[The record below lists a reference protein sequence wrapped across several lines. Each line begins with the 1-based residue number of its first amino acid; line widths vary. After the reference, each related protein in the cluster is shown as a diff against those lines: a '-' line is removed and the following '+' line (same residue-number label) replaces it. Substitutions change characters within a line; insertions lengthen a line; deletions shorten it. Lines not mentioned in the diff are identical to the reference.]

1 MAKDSKRMKITKNSL
16 KQLIKE
22 ELEAMQEQEPGGL
35 SGTYNFVVRS
45 DRDDFAYITNVPVS
59 MLDTSDYDDTV
70 ANRPDY
76 VDPARLLRLS
86 PEAFEQIMGRN
97 RNGYFYDMRIREI
110 PETVEVEATFNLR
123 TGEMLEAQVPKLI
136 DASSM

>member
-1 MAKDSKRMKITKNSL
+1 MKITKNTL
-16 KQLIKE
+16 KQIIKE

-45 DRDDFAYITNVPVS
+45 GDRTMNAVAYITNVPVS

-76 VDPARLLRLS
+76 VEPARLLRLS
-86 PEAFEQIMGRN
+86 PEAFEQIMGRS
-97 RNGYFYDMRIREI
+97 RSGYFYDARIKEI
-110 PETVEVEATFNLR
+110 PETVQVDATFDLR
-123 TGEMLEAQVPKLI
+123 TGKMLEARVPKLI

>member
-1 MAKDSKRMKITKNSL
+1 MKITKNRL

-45 DRDDFAYITNVPVS
+45 GDRPMKDSAYITNVPAS
-59 MLDTSDYDDTV
+59 MLNTKDYDDAV
-70 ANRPDY
+70 ANRPNY
-76 VDPARLLRLS
+76 VEPERLLRLK
-86 PEAFEQIMGRN
+86 PEAFEQIMGSN
-97 RNGYFYDMRIREI
+97 RSGYFYDMRIKEI
-110 PETVEVEATFNLR
+110 PETVQVEATFDLR
-123 TGEMLEAQVPKLI
+123 TGKMIEAQVPKLI

>member
-1 MAKDSKRMKITKNSL
+1 MKITKNSL

-45 DRDDFAYITNVPVS
+45 GDRYSNDVAYITNVPVS

-76 VDPARLLRLS
+76 VEPARLLRLS

-97 RNGYFYDMRIREI
+97 RTGYFYDMRVKEI
-110 PETVEVEATFNLR
+110 PETVQVDATFDLR
-123 TGEMLEAQVPKLI
+123 TGELVEARVPKLI
-136 DASSM
+136 DAGGM

>member
-1 MAKDSKRMKITKNSL
+1 MKITKNSL
-16 KQLIKE
+16 KQIIKE

-35 SGTYNFVVRS
+35 SGTYDFLVRD

-59 MLDTSDYDDTV
+59 MLDTSSYDS
-70 ANRPDY
+70 ASPDY
-76 VDPARLLRLS
+76 VDPARLLRLT

-97 RNGYFYDMRIREI
+97 RSGYFYDMRIKEI
-110 PETVEVEATFNLR
+110 PETVQVDATFDLR
-123 TGEMLEAQVPKLI
+123 TGELVEARVPKLI

>member
-1 MAKDSKRMKITKNSL
+1 MKITKNSL
-16 KQLIKE
+16 KQIIKE

-76 VDPARLLRLS
+76 VEPARLLRLT

-97 RNGYFYDMRIREI
+97 RSGYFYDMRIKEI
-110 PETVEVEATFNLR
+110 PETVQVDATFDLR
-123 TGEMLEAQVPKLI
+123 TGELVEARVPKLI
-136 DASSM
+136 DAGGM

>member
-1 MAKDSKRMKITKNSL
+1 MKITKNSL
-16 KQLIKE
+16 KQIIKE

-35 SGTYNFVVRS
+35 SGTYNFVVRD

-59 MLDTSDYDDTV
+59 MLDTSSYDS
-70 ANRPDY
+70 ASPDY

-97 RNGYFYDMRIREI
+97 RSGYFYDMRIKEI
-110 PETVEVEATFNLR
+110 PETVQVDATFDLR
-123 TGEMLEAQVPKLI
+123 TGELVEARVPKLI
-136 DASSM
+136 DAGGM

>member
-1 MAKDSKRMKITKNSL
+1 MKLTKNSL

-45 DRDDFAYITNVPVS
+45 GDRNMKNVAYITNVPAN
-59 MLDTSDYDDTV
+59 MLDT
-70 ANRPDY
+70 P
-76 VDPARLLRLS
+76 VDADADLKLS
-86 PEAFEQIMGRN
+86 PEVFKQIMGRN

-123 TGEMLEAQVPKLI
+123 TGELVEARVPKLI
-136 DASSM
+136 DAGGM